1 MAEKPGFFDRRKNKR
16 ETRMAQEQEWQTL
29 SGTVENIV
37 YCNEENG
44 YTVLEFSSGG
54 DLYTAVGELLDVNVG
69 EDVTLHGRFVTHP
82 SFGEQ
87 FRVEACEVRM
97 PESATA
103 IRRYLASG
111 ALPYI
116 GKALAGRIVD
126 VFGAD
131 ALEVIASDP
140 MALTKIKGITPEKAL
155 AASNEFKRIFGV
167 REAIGYLARYN
178 LPASAAVALFRQY
191 GPDTV
196 EVVSHNPYVLCGYPA
211 YQDFGV
217 ADAIAQSMSL
227 EYDARERVCAGLL
240 FVLRHNLQNGH
251 ACLPQDKLC
260 GAASGFLG
268 VEPETV
274 ASTLAFMLEN
284 NDLCAVEYREKA
296 WVYLPEYMRAELS
309 VARHLRW
316 LIKYPCAGGEHA
328 EKTIARIEAAQGIT

>member
-1 MAEKPGFFDRRKNKR
+1 M
-16 ETRMAQEQEWQTL
+16 
-29 SGTVENIV
+29 
-37 YCNEENG
+37 
-44 YTVLEFSSGG
+44 
-54 DLYTAVGELLDVNVG
+54 NVG
-69 EDVTLHGRFVTHP
+69 EDVTLHGRFVTHT

-260 GAASGFLG
+260 GAASGFFGRGAGDCGFHAGLHAG
-268 VEPETV
+268 KQR
-274 ASTLAFMLEN
+274 FM
-284 NDLCAVEYREKA
+284 R
-296 WVYLPEYMRAELS
+296 R
-309 VARHLRW
+309 
-316 LIKYPCAGGEHA
+316 
-328 EKTIARIEAAQGIT
+328 GIPGKSMGIPA

>member
-1 MAEKPGFFDRRKNKR
+1 
-16 ETRMAQEQEWQTL
+16 
-29 SGTVENIV
+29 
-37 YCNEENG
+37 
-44 YTVLEFSSGG
+44 
-54 DLYTAVGELLDVNVG
+54 
-69 EDVTLHGRFVTHP
+69 
-82 SFGEQ
+82 
-87 FRVEACEVRM
+87 M

-217 ADAIAQSMSL
+217 
-227 EYDARERVCAGLL
+227 RTPLL
-240 FVLRHNLQNGH
+240 
-251 ACLPQDKLC
+251 
-260 GAASGFLG
+260 
-268 VEPETV
+268 
-274 ASTLAFMLEN
+274 
-284 NDLCAVEYREKA
+284 
-296 WVYLPEYMRAELS
+296 RA
-309 VARHLRW
+309 
-316 LIKYPCAGGEHA
+316 
-328 EKTIARIEAAQGIT
+328 

>member
-1 MAEKPGFFDRRKNKR
+1 M
-16 ETRMAQEQEWQTL
+16 
-29 SGTVENIV
+29 
-37 YCNEENG
+37 
-44 YTVLEFSSGG
+44 
-54 DLYTAVGELLDVNVG
+54 GELSDVNVG

-260 GAASGFLG
+260 GAASGFW
-268 VEPETV
+268 
-274 ASTLAFMLEN
+274 
-284 NDLCAVEYREKA
+284 A
-296 WVYLPEYMRAELS
+296 WSRRLWLP
-309 VARHLRW
+309 RW
-316 LIKYPCAGGEHA
+316 PSCWKTTIYAPWNTGKKHGYTCLNICGRSFPWPATFAG
-328 EKTIARIEAAQGIT
+328 